1 MSRCLWT
8 GIGGGLM
15 MSGSSQLQMAEWN
28 EEILQ
33 ETLEERKKKKL

>member
-1 MSRCLWT
+1 
-8 GIGGGLM
+8 M